1 MGTLIYNELRKLF
14 FKKKTWI
21 IAIIF
26 IIMSGIFIYGESDYI
41 KRKAQW
47 NDPKNLLSEA
57 KDRKNYT
64 EKQIKLLDEKVS
76 KANDKDKEALKLQ
89 LKTLNNELQVS
100 NDEILT
106 LENEIKN
113 PLTEEQKLDKKI
125 DNLEKRMIGISK
137 NEGYYYDL
145 ESEYKQLKYLKDH
158 NMKLDDGEK
167 LTAFN
172 FINRYISGLG
182 TLFLPLIIIALVGD
196 IVAGECTPSTFKFLL
211 IQPFSR
217 KKVLLS
223 KYITAIMASVAI
235 ILTIE
240 GAVFLLVGGLSGFG
254 NSNYPVL
261 TGTKYAVDSSA
272 IIKAGEVAYKQVENS
287 TDIITMGKYTLN
299 ALGYNIIYIIACASV
314 GFLVSALVN
323 SSMTAMIT
331 SILST
336 VALFTIPQFSKSIMK
351 MAMYLFTFHGNIE
364 GILTGTIIP
373 QTGNLNFTPT
383 NGIIVLLFTSITC
396 YILSHVVFTRKDFKI

>member
-1 MGTLIYNELRKLF
+1 MGALIYNELRKLF

-21 IAIIF
+21 VAIIF
-26 IIMSGIFIYGESDYI
+26 VIMSGIFIYGENDYI

-47 NDPKNLLSEA
+47 NDPKNLLGEA
-57 KDRKNYT
+57 KDRKTYT
-64 EKQIKLLDEKVS
+64 EKQIKLLGEKII

-100 NDEILT
+100 NDEIIS

-113 PLTEEQKLDKKI
+113 PLTEEQKLGKRI
-125 DNLEKRMIGISK
+125 ENIEKNMIGVSK
-137 NEGYYYDL
+137 NESYYYHL

-158 NMKLDDGEK
+158 NIKIDGGGK
-167 LTAFN
+167 LTAFG
-172 FINRYISGLG
+172 FFKSYIPGLG

-223 KYITAIMASVAI
+223 KYITAIIASIAI
-235 ILTIE
+235 VLSIE
-240 GAVFLLVGGLSGFG
+240 GAAFLLVGGVSGFG
-254 NSNYPVL
+254 DSNYPVL
-261 TGTKYAVDSSA
+261 TGSRYAVDSSA
-272 IIKAGEVAYKQVENS
+272 VVKAGEIAYKQVENS
-287 TDIITMGKYTLN
+287 TEIITMGKYTLN
-299 ALGYNIIYIIACASV
+299 TMGYNIIYIIACASV
-314 GFLVSALVN
+314 GFLISALVN

-336 VALFTIPQFSKSIMK
+336 VVLFTIPQFSKSIMK
-351 MAMYLFTFHGNIE
+351 MAIYLFTFHGNIE
-364 GILTGTIIP
+364 AILTGTIIP
-373 QTGNLNFTPT
+373 QTGNLSFTPF
-383 NGIIVLLFTSITC
+383 NGIIVLLLTSIIC
-396 YILSHVVFTRKDFKI
+396 YMLSNIVFIRKDFKI